1 MNVQI
6 WVMENPNSIFYY
18 VEHARMDLNLPSQDD
33 ISFTFG
39 IQTPW
44 QAKMMTKFE
53 HKNSISFDATLAQT
67 IATLALG
74 SRSRQRLTKVH
85 AKSEARESLFM
96 LMGV

>member
-53 HKNSISFDATLAQT
+53 HKNSISFDATFGTNYCNPSL
-67 IATLALG
+67 
-74 SRSRQRLTKVH
+74 RLTIK
-85 AKSEARESLFM
+85 AKAYKGTCQE
-96 LMGV
+96 